1 MKLSNEYEKGLEKSK
16 IFQRKAILFG
26 IVGLLLI
33 GSAFAYMG
41 YGGMARGMMGNRIGV
56 NHEQMEEVMEEGTF
70 NDFQKLRQE
79 TGFNMMPWVNDE
91 ATFKQMQEM
100 HEKMEKYMESSNWK
114 SGMGMMA
121 SGRANGNCPMMG

>member
-1 MKLSNEYEKGLEKSK
+1 MKLSNEYGKGLEKSK

-41 YGGMARGMMGNRIGV
+41 YGGMGRGMMGNRMGV
-56 NHEQMEEVMEEGTF
+56 NHEQMEEVMEQGTF
-70 NDFQKLRQE
+70 SDLQRLRQE
-79 TGFNMMPWVNDE
+79 TGFNIMPWVNDE
-91 ATFKQMQEM
+91 ATFKQMQDM